1 MARENLNDLR
11 TFVVVAREGSFTRA
25 AARLGVSPSA
35 VSHTMRGLEESLG
48 MRLVTRTT
56 RSVALTTAGEQVLAI
71 FAPRL
76 DEIEA
81 ELSVLREQRDK
92 PAGTIR
98 ITATDFS
105 AEQYLLPK
113 LAQLLPDYPDVQV
126 ELSIDYGLTDIVA
139 QRFDAGI
146 RFGDQ
151 VARDMIAVRI
161 SPDIHTTVVA
171 TPGYFARHGV
181 PAHPRD
187 LTEHNCISMRLPTY
201 GGLYAWEF
209 EQGAHKFSIRVGGQ
223 LIINTLP
230 QMLNAA
236 LSGMGLAY
244 TARDYVQPYLDDG
257 RLQEVLQPWCT
268 VFPGFH
274 LYYPSRRQSS
284 RALMLLVDA
293 LRYPATSA

>member
-11 TFVVVAREGSFTRA
+11 TFVLVAREGSFTRA
-25 AARLGVSPSA
+25 AAKLGVSPSA

-92 PAGTIR
+92 PAGSIR
-98 ITATDFS
+98 ITATDFA
-105 AEQYLLPK
+105 AEHYLLPK

-161 SPDIHTTVVA
+161 SPDIQTTVVA
-171 TPGYFARHGV
+171 TPAYFARHGV
-181 PAHPRD
+181 P
-187 LTEHNCISMRLPTY
+187 EH
-201 GGLYAWEF
+201 
-209 EQGAHKFSIRVGGQ
+209 
-223 LIINTLP
+223 
-230 QMLNAA
+230 
-236 LSGMGLAY
+236 
-244 TARDYVQPYLDDG
+244 
-257 RLQEVLQPWCT
+257 
-268 VFPGFH
+268 
-274 LYYPSRRQSS
+274 
-284 RALMLLVDA
+284 RA
-293 LRYPATSA
+293 T